1 MGIVGVR
8 GVGGWDLPD
17 SSLYYRQEIRAQ
29 HYPEIGAYTLGG
41 RGSGGVATFRCTAG
55 RKFEHSTTPEVG
67 VYKNCFVVVVC
78 IVRTTWVFGDV
89 PKTQT
94 QLALPLWLVLGVQRR
109 GALN

>member
-1 MGIVGVR
+1 MGGIYPTLRCITGRKYEHSTTLKWGHILWGGGGV
-8 GVGGWDLPD
+8 
-17 SSLYYRQEIRAQ
+17 
-29 HYPEIGAYTLGG
+29 
-41 RGSGGVATFRCTAG
+41 GGVATFRCTAG

-67 VYKNCFVVVVC
+67 VYKNCFVVVVVC